1 MMTRKKFITLIVTI
15 LAVVGVVS
23 VCAFAASKPSAP
35 VVKAYN
41 IEASGKNRIKWK
53 EVKRATYY
61 RVYRA
66 TSKDGEL
73 KHVKSTTSLSY
84 TDPNTKVGKTY
95 YYVVKS
101 VNKRKA
107 VSKSSNKVKLTRKLS
122 RSSVTLSNVEKTGK
136 IKIKWKAVKGAEK
149 YQVYR
154 ALTKDGKYSLIKTTT
169 ATSMTNKSTK
179 AGQRYHYKVRAV
191 ASKAAANSAFSVRKS
206 KLCTLA
212 QPNLY
217 TPKVNSAGKIVLN
230 WKALNGTDKYLVY
243 RAGKKTGEYKRIGAV
258 KGKTFTDKKASAGKT
273 YYYKIRATHKNTD
286 ANSICSVVKDVK
298 VFKGS
303 GLSVGVMYGDKSYPT
318 FTWNK
323 IKNATSYNVYR
334 SFFKDKEFKLLST
347 ETGLTYKNKN
357 IPQGLTLY
365 YRVEAVNKSGKILAT
380 SKTIDITTKFT
391 QKEELKTRY
400 LKNYVAK
407 IYNLPTSSST
417 ATRIRYMEEVRLG
430 RSILSSDGGTWYR
443 AFYKGKLYYLF
454 SENLADTLT
463 SVKSTFKYKG
473 NTKYQQEVIDLAVD
487 ISENW
492 KTKYTDAHT
501 SDVVVKN
508 GVYYFNCSSFVKYV
522 FDSVMRK
529 YNPAYGISA
538 DVKRLYSTTV
548 LCNEGYPGEYT
559 VKKVGI
565 NELQPGDV
573 MFFSSLAEGS
583 NERIK
588 HIGIYL
594 GNNEF
599 AHCTGTWDD
608 SVCIVSLTGNY
619 REEFMGA
626 RRLLPTSVKAA
637 NEEATVKGPYKK
649 YKLYAD
655 KSADATVLANI
666 RKGRTVTVL
675 YTGSEKW
682 AYVETKNGVKGY
694 MFLHYLEKK
703 D

>member
-1 MMTRKKFITLIVTI
+1 MITRRKIITLIVTVF
-15 LAVVGVVS
+15 AVVGVVS

-35 VVKAYN
+35 VVKASN
-41 IEASGKNRIKWK
+41 IAASGKNKITWK
-53 EVKRATYY
+53 EVKRAECY

-73 KHVKSTTSLSY
+73 KRVKTTTSLSY
-84 TDPNTKVGKTY
+84 TDPDTKVGKNY
-95 YYVVKS
+95 YYVVKA
-101 VNKRKA
+101 VNKRDA
-107 VSKSSNKVKLTRKLS
+107 VSNPSNKVKLTRKLS
-122 RSSVTLSNVEKTGK
+122 RSTVTLSNVEESGK
-136 IKIKWKAVKGAEK
+136 IKVKWKAVKGAEK

-154 ALTKDGKYSLIKTTT
+154 SLTKDGKYSLIKTTT
-169 ATSMTNKSTK
+169 STSMVNKSTK
-179 AGQRYHYKVRAV
+179 AGQRYHYKVRAIANK
-191 ASKAAANSAFSVRKS
+191 ASANSALSVRKS
-206 KLCTLA
+206 RVCALA
-212 QPNLY
+212 QPTLY
-217 TPKVNSAGKIVLN
+217 NPKVNSSGKVVLN
-230 WKALNGTDKYLVY
+230 WKALSGTDKYFIY
-243 RAGKKTGEYKRIGAV
+243 RATKKTGDYKRVGAV
-258 KGKTFTDKKASAGKT
+258 KGNKFTDKNAESGKT

-286 ANSICSVVKDVK
+286 ANSICSVVKDIK
-298 VFKGS
+298 VFKSS
-303 GLSVGVMYGDKSYPT
+303 GLSIGVIFGDKVYPT

-323 IKNATSYNVYR
+323 VKDAASYNVYR
-334 SFFKDKEFKLLST
+334 SFYKDKNFKRLST
-347 ETGLTYKNKN
+347 EESTTFKNKTM
-357 IPQGLTLY
+357 PQGLTLY
-365 YRVEAVNKSGKILAT
+365 YKLEAVSKTGKVLAT
-380 SKTIDITTKFT
+380 SKTISITTKYT
-391 QKEELKTRY
+391 EKETLKARY
-400 LKNYVAK
+400 LINCVSK
-407 IYNLPTSSST
+407 IYTLPTSSSE
-417 ATRIRYMEEVRLG
+417 ATRVRYMEEVQLG
-430 RSILSSDGGTWYR
+430 NSVLSSGGGTWYR
-443 AFYKGKLYYLF
+443 VFYQGKLYYLF
-454 SENLADTLT
+454 SEKLADTLT

-492 KTKYTDAHT
+492 QTKYTDAHT

-548 LCNEGYPGEYT
+548 LCNEGYAGEYT

-655 KSADATVLANI
+655 KSADSTVLANI

-682 AYVETKNGVKGY
+682 AYVETKSGVKGY

>member
-1 MMTRKKFITLIVTI
+1 MTPKKKLITLIITV
-15 LAVVGVVS
+15 LVVIGVVS
-23 VCAFAASKPSAP
+23 VCAVATSKPSAP

-41 IEASGKNRIKWK
+41 IASSGKNKLKWK
-53 EVKRATYY
+53 EVKRATSY

-66 TSKDGEL
+66 TSQKGEFEL
-73 KHVKSTTSLSY
+73 VKTTSSLSY

-101 VNKRKA
+101 VNKRKS

-136 IKIKWKAVKGAEK
+136 IKLKWKTVKGAKK

-154 ALTKDGKYSLIKTTT
+154 SLTKDGKDSLIKTTT

-191 ASKAAANSAFSVRKS
+191 ASKSAANSAFSVSKS
-206 KLCTLA
+206 KVCTLA
-212 QPNLY
+212 QHNLY
-217 TPKVNSAGKIVLN
+217 TPKVNSAGKVVLN
-230 WKALNGTDKYLVY
+230 WKALSGTDKYLVY
-243 RAGKKTGEYKRIGAV
+243 RAGKKDGEYKRIGAV
-258 KGKTFTDKKASAGKT
+258 KGEKFTDKKATTGKT
-273 YYYKIRATHKNTD
+273 YYYKIRAAHSNSA
-286 ANSICSVVKDVK
+286 ANSICSVVRDAK
-298 VFKGS
+298 VFKSS
-303 GLSVGVMYGDKSYPT
+303 GFAVSVMFGDNSYPT

-323 IKNATSYNVYR
+323 VSNATSYRVYR
-334 SFFKDKEFKLLST
+334 SFYKDKHFKLLSV
-347 ETGLTYKNKN
+347 ENGLTYKNIN
-357 IPQGLTLY
+357 IPEGLTLY
-365 YRVEAVNKSGKILAT
+365 YKVEAVSDSGKILAT
-380 SKTIDITTKFT
+380 SKVIGITTKLT
-391 QKEELKTRY
+391 KKEELKTRY
-400 LKNYVAK
+400 LKNYIAK
-407 IYNLPTSSST
+407 IYTLPTTDST
-417 ATRIRYMEEVRLG
+417 GTRVRYMEEIKLG
-430 RSILSSDGGTWYR
+430 NAVLSSEDGTWYR
-443 AFYKGKLYYLF
+443 AFYKGSLYYLF
-454 SENLADTLT
+454 SANLEETLA
-463 SVKSTFKYKG
+463 SEKSTFKYKG
-473 NTKYQQEVIDLAVD
+473 NTKYQQEVVDLAVD
-487 ISENW
+487 IAENW
-492 KTKYTDAHT
+492 KTKYTEAQT

-538 DVKRLYSTTV
+538 DVKRLYSTTA

-573 MFFSSLAEGS
+573 MFFSSLADGS
-583 NERIK
+583 TELIK

-608 SVCIVSLTGNY
+608 SVCIISLTGNY
-619 REEFMGA
+619 RTEFMGA

-637 NEEATVKGPYKK
+637 NKEVTVKGPYKK

-655 KSADATVLANI
+655 KSADATVLENI

-682 AYVETKNGVKGY
+682 AYVKTKTGEKGY
-694 MFLHYLEKK
+694 MFTHYLDK
-703 D
+703 

>member
-1 MMTRKKFITLIVTI
+1 MMPRNKVIVLII
-15 LAVVGVVS
+15 SLLAFVGVVS

-41 IEASGKNRIKWK
+41 IEASGKNKIKWN
-53 EVKRATYY
+53 EVKRATSYY
-61 RVYRA
+61 VYRA

-73 KHVKSTTSLSY
+73 KRVKTTTSLSY
-84 TDPNTKVGKTY
+84 TDPDTKVGKNY
-95 YYVVKS
+95 YYVVKA
-101 VNKRKA
+101 VNKRDA
-107 VSKSSNKVKLTRKLS
+107 VSNPSNKVKLTRKLA
-122 RSSVTLSNVEKTGK
+122 RTSVSLSNVEKTGK
-136 IKIKWKAVKGAEK
+136 IIVKWKAVKGAEK
-149 YQVYR
+149 YRVYR
-154 ALTKDGKYSLIKTTT
+154 SLTKDGKYSLIKTTT

-179 AGQRYHYKVRAV
+179 AGQRYYYKVRAV
-191 ASKAAANSAFSVRKS
+191 ASKDAANSAFSVSKS
-206 KLCTLA
+206 KLCALA
-212 QPNLY
+212 QPTLY
-217 TPKVNSAGKIVLN
+217 NPKLNSSGKVVLN
-230 WKALNGTDKYLVY
+230 WKALSGTDKYFVY
-243 RAGKKTGEYKRIGAV
+243 RATKKTGEYKRVGEV
-258 KGKTFTDKKASAGKT
+258 KGNKFTDKTAESGKT

-286 ANSICSVVKDVK
+286 ANSICSVVKDIRA
-298 VFKGS
+298 FKGS
-303 GLSVGVMYGDKSYPT
+303 GLSVGVIFGDKAYPT

-323 IKNATSYNVYR
+323 VKDAASYNVYR
-334 SFFKDKEFKLLST
+334 SFYKDKNFKRLST
-347 ETGLTYKNKN
+347 EDGTTCKNKN
-357 IPQGLTLY
+357 MPQGLTLY
-365 YRVEAVNKSGKILAT
+365 YKLEAVSKTGKVLAT
-380 SKTIDITTKFT
+380 SKTISITTKYT
-391 QKEELKTRY
+391 EKETLKTRY
-400 LKNYVAK
+400 LINYVSK
-407 IYNLPTSSST
+407 IYTLPTSSSE
-417 ATRIRYMEEVRLG
+417 ATRVRYMEEVQLG
-430 RSILSSDGGTWYR
+430 NSVLSSDGGTWYR
-443 AFYKGKLYYLF
+443 VFYKGNLYYLF
-454 SENLADTLT
+454 SEKLADTLT

-492 KTKYTDAHT
+492 QTKYTDAHT

-548 LCNEGYPGEYT
+548 LCNEGYKGEYT

-637 NEEATVKGPYKK
+637 NKEATVKGPYKK

-655 KSADATVLANI
+655 KSADSTVLANI